1 MTETGAIRGFGW
13 KRDRLDW
20 RDHQLTPHPEIVRR
34 VALPARCDLR
44 GPFMPPVYDQGQ
56 IGSCVCNAS
65 VAAVDFERK
74 KQGEA
79 FLLPSR
85 LWLYYVIRQIEGTPA
100 YDDAGCEIRDAI
112 KVLNRVGVPPET
124 DWPYDVSRFMQAPPT
139 SAYADAGEHKTL
151 LYSRVT
157 QAEYFLKHCLA
168 ILGSP
173 ILFGIS
179 CFSALESDSVASNGA
194 LPMPSAGEAPLGGHA
209 IMLVGYD
216 DASKRFFWR
225 NSWGDNWGNQGYGTI
240 PYAYVTNP
248 DLASDFW
255 TILQE
260 A

>member
-112 KVLNRVGVPPET
+112 KVLNRVQ
-124 DWPYDVSRFMQAPPT
+124 SL
-139 SAYADAGEHKTL
+139 SLYAATKSGNDAALSGE
-151 LYSRVT
+151 
-157 QAEYFLKHCLA
+157 
-168 ILGSP
+168 LGSEAIP
-173 ILFGIS
+173 AI
-179 CFSALESDSVASNGA
+179 DVAS
-194 LPMPSAGEAPLGGHA
+194 L
-209 IMLVGYD
+209 
-216 DASKRFFWR
+216 
-225 NSWGDNWGNQGYGTI
+225 
-240 PYAYVTNP
+240 
-248 DLASDFW
+248 
-255 TILQE
+255 
-260 A
+260 